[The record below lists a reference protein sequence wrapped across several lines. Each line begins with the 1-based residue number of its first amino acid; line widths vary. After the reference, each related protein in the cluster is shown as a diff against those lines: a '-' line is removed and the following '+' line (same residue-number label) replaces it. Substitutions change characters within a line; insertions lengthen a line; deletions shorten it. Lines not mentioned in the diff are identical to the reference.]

1 MKKGRRPKRAVEYD
15 RCGIVNRGRF
25 MDKTDYLER
34 ITNGILVHKLKSWE
48 EFGEFV
54 ADSEFC
60 PPTCIFRGQAN
71 SEWLVESTLDRME
84 KRYNTKPNNS
94 SGTPEEFPIPRVE
107 RDLQLARFKEMARGK
122 LTNPPKDDEKDEWWA
137 LAQHHGLATPML
149 DWTYFPFVALF
160 FAFEDERCW
169 CKEKDEESK
178 VYKEPESKAV
188 FALAHH
194 IVRGRQTDGKPAPRP
209 FSPKGHANYRLVNQG
224 GLFLKIPEPE
234 YEHEKK
240 LRRHIDLETYVR
252 ENFTTDTYREASDG
266 NGKRNTQPRAI
277 LQKVIIPNK
286 NRVECLKFLD
296 HMNINR
302 SSLFPDL
309 DGAARYVNDLWEV
322 NFDKAIGHINR
333 E

>member
-1 MKKGRRPKRAVEYD
+1 
-15 RCGIVNRGRF
+15 
-25 MDKTDYLER
+25 MDKTDYEKN
-34 ITNGILVHKLKSWE
+34 ITNGILQHELKSWE
-48 EFGEFV
+48 EFSEFV
-54 ADSEFC
+54 SDSELC

-84 KRYNTKPNNS
+84 KRFPKKS
-94 SGTPEEFPIPRVE
+94 HLSGGTSEEFPIPRVE

-122 LTNPPKDDEKDEWWA
+122 LTNPPNEKDEWWA

-149 DWTYFPFVALF
+149 DWTYSPFVALF

-169 CKEKDEESK
+169 CKEKDGEPK
-178 VYKEPESKAV
+178 VYKEPESRAV

-194 IVRGRQTDGKPAPRP
+194 VVKENETEGKPAPCP

-224 GLFLKIPEPE
+224 GVSLKIPEPE
-234 YEHEKK
+234 YENGNK
-240 LRRHIDLETYVR
+240 LRCHIDLETYVK
-252 ENFTTDTYREASDG
+252 ENFATETYRNASDG
-266 NGKRNTQPRAI
+266 NGNKNTHPRAI
-277 LQKVIIPNK
+277 LQKLIIPNED
-286 NRVECLKFLD
+286 RVGCLKYLD

-333 E
+333 K

>member
-1 MKKGRRPKRAVEYD
+1 
-15 RCGIVNRGRF
+15 

-149 DWTYFPFVALF
+149 DWTYSPFVALF
-160 FAFEDERCW
+160 IAFEDKRCW
-169 CKEKDEESK
+169 CKEKDKESK
-178 VYKEPESKAV
+178 VYKKPEFRTV
-188 FALAHH
+188 FALLHH
-194 IVRGRQTDGKPAPRP
+194 IVEAKDGKYAPCP
-209 FSPKGHANYRLVNQG
+209 FSPPKHASYRVISQG
-224 GLFLKIPEPE
+224 GVFLKMPGPE
-234 YEHEKK
+234 YEDEPGKRHIIK
-240 LRRHIDLETYVR
+240 RHIDLETYVC
-252 ENFTTDTYREASDG
+252 ENFTADTYRKASDK
-266 NGKRNTQPRAI
+266 NGKKNTHPRAI
-277 LQKVIIPNK
+277 LQKLIMPNNK
-286 NRVECLKFLD
+286 DRIECLKFLD